1 MELNKKII
9 DRFYCKFKDV
19 NLEQDYKSYANEKS
33 KKFNFR
39 LLIIVYFI
47 GLFVIIDDILTT
59 GLDFYYVFSHLFSQI
74 LVGY

>member
-47 GLFVIIDDILTT
+47 GLFV
-59 GLDFYYVFSHLFSQI
+59 
-74 LVGY
+74 